1 MGKKALLSISPF
13 CYHIFPAFFHPC
25 CHFKTFAVKHPDTI
39 PALTKA
45 SRISISGRQQT
56 TPAAS
61 PSSFEQQKKQPH
73 QLLQNFHLLSQHIV
87 KVCLL
92 SDRITSFQDSG
103 SLSVVYCLFQP
114 FQGFFKSSDPA
125 EKRRQSNVIEQIR
138 HCHIQFK
145 ENVIQNIHNNR
156 ISCLLIKLTVADSR
170 LLRFPEIFIRES
182 HQPEALQWS
191 QSPDSD

>member
-1 MGKKALLSISPF
+1 MGKKALLPISPF

-45 SRISISGRQQT
+45 GRISISGRQQT

-103 SLSVVYCLFQP
+103 SSSVVTV
-114 FQGFFKSSDPA
+114 SSSRSRAFSKAPIPLKKEDN
-125 EKRRQSNVIEQIR
+125 RMSSNRYGIATY
-138 HCHIQFK
+138 
-145 ENVIQNIHNNR
+145 
-156 ISCLLIKLTVADSR
+156 SSR
-170 LLRFPEIFIRES
+170 KM
-182 HQPEALQWS
+182 
-191 QSPDSD
+191 